1 MTTRGPDWWARLLAE
16 GSAPDPRFTF
26 ANERT
31 FLAWLRTSLALMA
44 GGLGVDAFGD
54 ELPAWSR
61 TTLAVVLVTLGGL
74 LAASS
79 FRRWHRAELA
89 LRRREPLPPSRSPQ
103 VVALTLAV
111 VALGALVF
119 VLVEG

>member
-1 MTTRGPDWWARLLAE
+1 MALRGPGWWDRLLAE

-31 FLAWLRTSLALMA
+31 FLAWIRTSLALMA
-44 GGLGVDAFGD
+44 GGLGVDAFAE

-61 TTLAVVLVTLGGL
+61 TTLAAALVVLGGV

-79 FRRWHRAELA
+79 FRRWHRAERA
-89 LRRREPLPPSRSPQ
+89 LRRSEPLPPSRSPQ
-103 VVALTLAV
+103 VVALALAA
-111 VALGALVF
+111 VAAGALVL
-119 VLVEG
+119 VLLQG